1 MRYTFTASVDPGG
14 GWTGREGFGP
24 GQSSGRSGPRIPEIQ
39 TLMGGFTLTAS
50 AAATA
55 KSENADGRASAPPQH
70 LRALARANEVR
81 LARAALKRSVG
92 SRETS
97 VAEVVD
103 EVPWEAETMTLSE
116 LLTAQPRWGRTRT
129 RKLLGS
135 LGLSENKRLGTLT
148 DRQRSLLVERLA
160 A

>member
-1 MRYTFTASVDPGG
+1 MTVT
-14 GWTGREGFGP
+14 
-24 GQSSGRSGPRIPEIQ
+24 
-39 TLMGGFTLTAS
+39 
-50 AAATA
+50 AAAT
-55 KSENADGRASAPPQH
+55 STTETDDGRATPPQH

-92 SRETS
+92 ARETS
-97 VAEVVD
+97 VTEVIE

-148 DRQRSLLVERLA
+148 ERQRSLLVERLGD
-160 A
+160 

>member
-1 MRYTFTASVDPGG
+1 
-14 GWTGREGFGP
+14 
-24 GQSSGRSGPRIPEIQ
+24 
-39 TLMGGFTLTAS
+39 MGGFTLTAS

-55 KSENADGRASAPPQH
+55 KTETDNGRAAPPQH

-81 LARAALKRSVG
+81 LARAALKRSIG
-92 SRETS
+92 SRETR

-103 EVPWEAETMTLSE
+103 DVPWEAETMTLSE

-148 DRQRSLLVERLA
+148 DRQRSLLIERLA

>member
-1 MRYTFTASVDPGG
+1 M
-14 GWTGREGFGP
+14 
-24 GQSSGRSGPRIPEIQ
+24 
-39 TLMGGFTLTAS
+39 TAS

-55 KSENADGRASAPPQH
+55 TTENDDGRAAPPQH

-92 SRETS
+92 SRETN
-97 VAEVVD
+97 VTEVIA

-135 LGLSENKRLGTLT
+135 LGLNENKRLGSLT
-148 DRQRSLLVERLA
+148 ERQRSLLVERLGG
-160 A
+160 